1 MPQRPRE
8 VIEGPQVQGKD
19 ERIRYFLDIG
29 QWASWPTNISARIY
43 TTAGTDV
50 TETKMTGK
58 AHLIDATT
66 IALPYISNL
75 VAGEQYRVEVRFSE
89 GGQVYEP
96 FFIIQG
102 EE

>member
-8 VIEGPQVQGKD
+8 VIEGPQTQGKD
-19 ERIRYFLDIG
+19 ERIRYYLDVG
-29 QWASWPTNISARIY
+29 QWASWPTEISARIY

-50 TETKMTGK
+50 TETKMSGT

-66 IALPYISNL
+66 IALPLISNL
-75 VAGEQYRVEVRFSE
+75 VAGEQYRVEVKFRE
-89 GGQVYEP
+89 GSQVYEP